1 MPNTV
6 FQRKIL
12 KMMTEVED
20 GDLTGTGQQIESS
33 GQIGKELPPPD
44 VTSHENKRI
53 LGLYQ

>member
-1 MPNTV
+1 
-6 FQRKIL
+6 
-12 KMMTEVED
+12 MMTEVED
-20 GDLTGTGQQIESS
+20 GDLTGTGQQKESS